1 MADFSIRETFN
12 VDVPEGM
19 TFPGNDTP
27 GLYTPE
33 ADSAY
38 LFRKEILSDFLLG
51 LRNRESMYIAGPT
64 GAGKSSLV
72 TETAA
77 RLNLQVQEITANGQ
91 MELADLIG
99 QHVLQEGSLVFQDGP
114 LTRAMREGHIFL
126 LDEID
131 YLDPGV
137 VAGLNGLLQGQ
148 PLVLAEKG
156 GEVVPRHPDFVF
168 VATGNTAGGGD
179 DTGLYLGTQRQNLA
193 FMDRFFLMEVDYP
206 SRDEEIQLVT
216 QAIPNLPMTYAEKLV
231 DFAVHVRRLFTG
243 EEMDG
248 PQMDFTISSRVL
260 VRWAKYTLFFKGVSK
275 QGKSPMHHAFD
286 RAVGFRADPATR
298 TALHELLQRVTGE
311 GETV

>member
-1 MADFSIRETFN
+1 MDFPIRDTFGI
-12 VDVPEGM
+12 DVPEGM

-27 GLYTPE
+27 GTYTPE

-64 GAGKSSLV
+64 GSGKSSLV
-72 TETAA
+72 TQTAA
-77 RLNLQVQEITANGQ
+77 RLNLQVQEVTANGQ
-91 MELADLIG
+91 MELADLVG
-99 QHVLQEGSLVFQDGP
+99 QHVLQDGNLVFQDGP

-126 LDEID
+126 LDECD

-216 QAIPNLPMTYAEKLV
+216 RAIPNFPTAYAEKLV

-260 VRWAKYTLFFKGVSK
+260 VRWAKYTIYFKRVEQ
-275 QGKSPMHHAFD
+275 QGKSPLHHAFD

-311 GETV
+311 GATV